1 MAARELLMVF
11 AYDVSRDRTRT
22 RIAAMLEGVLVRVQR
37 SVFEGRMTKLAAE
50 RLGRRIGLELAPG
63 DSLRIYAV
71 TPVGLKHSQ
80 AFGALPLAEAHDFWL
95 V

>member
-1 MAARELLMVF
+1 MLMVF
-11 AYDVSRDRTRT
+11 AYD
-22 RIAAMLEGVLVRVQR
+22 IARNRNRARVAELLERELARVQK
-37 SVFEGRMTKLAAE
+37 SVFEGRMTKVAAE
-50 RLGRRIGLELAPG
+50 RLGRRAGLELAPG

-80 AFGALPLAEAHDFWL
+80 SFGALPMAEPHDYWL